1 MFLQRVHLTRTVGSP
16 RSGKA
21 FTNLVLLFSISPCPI
36 LCPQVRWTLWVCGE
50 MLQSTHDH
58 SKFVYPLF
66 FLKYL
71 PHHVSDPSLTTT
83 SNYGNKKEIKIEK
96 TGSANLPTHLLILYY
111 LLTLGESLHIARTL
125 HLLFSFSFL
134 LFTFSLLFLF
144 QGQVLSL
151 LGLLLGGDFTNN
163 GGKGGKLQA
172 VFSLVEAK
180 TRIKVD
186 KKCSLVHGDSAGPL
200 RGTVKVGC

>member
-83 SNYGNKKEIKIEK
+83 SNYGNKKRNQDRKNRKRKPPNTSTHIVLSPH
-96 TGSANLPTHLLILYY
+96 TRTVAAHRPHPSSTLLLLLPP
-111 LLTLGESLHIARTL
+111 L
-125 HLLFSFSFL
+125 HLLPPS
-134 LFTFSLLFLF
+134 SLP
-144 QGQVLSL
+144 G
-151 LGLLLGGDFTNN
+151 
-163 GGKGGKLQA
+163 
-172 VFSLVEAK
+172 
-180 TRIKVD
+180 
-186 KKCSLVHGDSAGPL
+186 AGPQPPWAPP
-200 RGTVKVGC
+200 RWGFHQ